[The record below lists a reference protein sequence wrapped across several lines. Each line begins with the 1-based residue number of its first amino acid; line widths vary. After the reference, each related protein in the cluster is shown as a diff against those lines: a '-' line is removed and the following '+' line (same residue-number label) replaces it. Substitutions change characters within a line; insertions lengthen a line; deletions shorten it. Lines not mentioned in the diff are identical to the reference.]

1 LEFKS
6 LEPQMEMIFG
16 ERARGQLKIIC
27 SSLRQ
32 SDDAAGGSALACLE
46 RSETKII
53 KLTVGPRRTL
63 SKAHKDSLREW
74 IIDRLSVASLKFRF

>member
-1 LEFKS
+1 VLEFKS
-6 LEPQMEMIFG
+6 LEPQMGMIFG

-32 SDDAAGGSALACLE
+32 SDDVASGSALACLE

-53 KLTVGPRRTL
+53 KPTVGRQGTL
-63 SKAHKDSLREW
+63 SKAHKDSLRES
-74 IIDRLSVASLKFRF
+74 IIDRLSVAS